1 MKLNKKQEKAI
12 RTATDALNFVLTS
25 GLCSDE
31 DGSIKESIEELVKMR
46 EKSLYQKAKE
56 KARQKYLTKLF
67 ETSEVL
73 TLDAKWYDEN
83 VRKPEELKK
92 EKGHERT
99 KL

>member
-12 RTATDALNFVLTS
+12 RTATDALNLVLTS

-56 KARQKYLTKLF
+56 KARQKYLTNCSKH
-67 ETSEVL
+67 
-73 TLDAKWYDEN
+73 
-83 VRKPEELKK
+83 RKSLPSMPNGMTRMFGNQKN
-92 EKGHERT
+92 
-99 KL
+99 